1 MHPSPFAHNGGL
13 FSLKVFQIL
22 FEGSLILL
30 LFQPASSSAYPFL
43 NVWMSASF
51 FSLDVKGKNA
61 KIPKGNC
68 QLPSHLKF
76 SLQFHSKAQVLPV
89 PNTEEGKAYENL
101 SKWNET
107 QLRWCVVK
115 SYMPWH
121 RLRAA
126 KPSGLEM
133 IKIAIQLQAF
143 PPTITSL
150 GSGHSGR
157 RDICDFTINIQ

>member
-13 FSLKVFQIL
+13 SPVLAESFLIL

-101 SKWNET
+101 SK
-107 QLRWCVVK
+107 
-115 SYMPWH
+115 
-121 RLRAA
+121 
-126 KPSGLEM
+126 
-133 IKIAIQLQAF
+133 
-143 PPTITSL
+143 
-150 GSGHSGR
+150 
-157 RDICDFTINIQ
+157 